1 MRINRAHTKT
11 KEENNTEEEKQ
22 QEKSI
27 IPVEDT
33 KKLNI

>member
-27 IPVEDT
+27 IPVED
-33 KKLNI
+33 